1 MVFYN
6 STDEDTYIAAFAALY
21 PSLGGSLLRSAG
33 KMFYV
38 PAPSETPSIFG
49 VAPRVLTTYMELK
62 YRRISGSCAGGFRVA
77 GSGSLQVIDWG
88 DGKPYDQYEYFTG
101 VNNTQTHAYDAGGG
115 FTTANVFH
123 NNDIG
128 QLTFAE
134 DGSFYT
140 ATAQIVSILG
150 ELPDGM
156 NTIFIVDCDAFGAD
170 NSYIGQLDLTNC
182 PLIYWIAIQTN
193 TSLLGVDT
201 ALLFPAPQPSLLVIN
216 MSNNIFPDAAVDAVI
231 NDYAN
236 TSWNGTLGGGGM
248 SFLGASMGNPTAAS
262 LTNRNLLL
270 AATPPWSILF

>member
-1 MVFYN
+1 
-6 STDEDTYIAAFAALY
+6 
-21 PSLGGSLLRSAG
+21 
-33 KMFYV
+33 
-38 PAPSETPSIFG
+38 
-49 VAPRVLTTYMELK
+49 
-62 YRRISGSCAGGFRVA
+62 
-77 GSGSLQVIDWG
+77 
-88 DGKPYDQYEYFTG
+88 
-101 VNNTQTHAYDAGGG
+101 
-115 FTTANVFH
+115 VFH

-150 ELPDGM
+150 DLPDGM
-156 NTIFIVDCDAFGAD
+156 NTIFIVDCDAFGVD
-170 NSYIGQLDLTNC
+170 NSNIGQLDLTNC

-193 TSLLGVDT
+193 ANLLGVDT
-201 ALLFPAPQPSLLVIN
+201 SLLFPAPQPSLLVIN
-216 MSNNIFPDAAVDAVI
+216 MSNNIFPDAAVDTVI

-248 SFLGASMGNPTAAS
+248 SFLGAGMGNPTAAS